1 MKHFFH
7 ENGIPWKYYDIVI
20 LQRIWSFNPLVNL
33 AIPRAQCTPALS
45 PAIFRSIFALIHIF
59 EHLSLQIQGDPKK
72 MSLSV
77 FELKSVLDVG
87 FDFSACV
94 LESDSRARFISPL

>member
-1 MKHFFH
+1 MPSSRLISPVFVK
-7 ENGIPWKYYDIVI
+7 KY
-20 LQRIWSFNPLVNL
+20 VN
-33 AIPRAQCTPALS
+33 
-45 PAIFRSIFALIHIF
+45 
-59 EHLSLQIQGDPKK
+59 IQGDPKK

-94 LESDSRARFISPL
+94 LESEFRARFIQPL

>member
-1 MKHFFH
+1 MSEGHA
-7 ENGIPWKYYDIVI
+7 ECD
-20 LQRIWSFNPLVNL
+20 
-33 AIPRAQCTPALS
+33 ALKTKS
-45 PAIFRSIFALIHIF
+45 KSTIYRVT
-59 EHLSLQIQGDPKK
+59 QKK

-94 LESDSRARFISPL
+94 LESELRARFN

>member
-1 MKHFFH
+1 MVRALDKLALAQTIWGRMAHVDHFISFQ
-7 ENGIPWKYYDIVI
+7 ILKYV
-20 LQRIWSFNPLVNL
+20 
-33 AIPRAQCTPALS
+33 
-45 PAIFRSIFALIHIF
+45 
-59 EHLSLQIQGDPKK
+59 QGDPKK

-94 LESDSRARFISPL
+94 LESEFRARFI

>member
-1 MKHFFH
+1 M
-7 ENGIPWKYYDIVI
+7 
-20 LQRIWSFNPLVNL
+20 LVL
-33 AIPRAQCTPALS
+33 L
-45 PAIFRSIFALIHIF
+45 LH
-59 EHLSLQIQGDPKK
+59 IQGDPKK

-94 LESDSRARFISPL
+94 LESILSPIHFTTVTISIQN